1 MSGDL
6 GGDSGFMLGAGV
18 GGGNVVTSSGIILL
32 VMIAL
37 VITYVVVRTR
47 HRIGLLV
54 TGRTWI
60 VIMTCVIIGILAL
73 WASQTH

>member
-1 MSGDL
+1 
-6 GGDSGFMLGAGV
+6 MLSAGV
-18 GGGNVVTSSGIILL
+18 GGGIVVTSSGIILL

-37 VITYVVVRTR
+37 IITYVLVRTR
-47 HRIGLLV
+47 RRMGMLV

-60 VIMTCVIIGILAL
+60 VILACVIIGILAL